1 MAESHLALSNTLQA
15 REYLE
20 QCQPQFTELRL
31 PAYIQRT
38 QTAMKVCLADTT
50 P

>member
-1 MAESHLALSNTLQA
+1 MPA
-15 REYLE
+15 
-20 QCQPQFTELRL
+20 QFTELRL